1 MKGSSIKR
9 ARAPLRVVAAND
21 NLSTTR
27 NAARASSSN
36 SAEEPSSLSKTL
48 RRLMRPILVAGITAW
63 VVLWMSGAFVVGMA
77 GIAVVAAAFAG
88 WHLLRRR
95 TMTGDGGQRTEL

>member
-9 ARAPLRVVAAND
+9 ARASLRVVAAND

-27 NAARASSSN
+27 DAAPARSAPRGEARSSV
-36 SAEEPSSLSKTL
+36 SKTL
-48 RRLMRPILVAGITAW
+48 RRLIRPILVAGITAC

-95 TMTGDGGQRTEL
+95 TTGDGGQRTEL